1 MLDQSKYKYCQ
12 MFHPSCC
19 LACNQNLV
27 FLCTSTVSRK
37 WLLSQRPTC
46 ARRLFATHPH
56 PPTCASS
63 VRHYTTPNCSSWAL
77 TAGNATLCPRILP
90 PLIIWTEKH
99 DRPNDTHHASWHS
112 GNEFEE
118 PIYKHIGKHCSD
130 GGGFFLKSKYEIV
143 TRPDKHREPIS
154 LMIDISQKLAD
165 KMRDNPDKV
174 KALLFDLPLPYG
186 CRWAYDL
193 LSHASLARFQ
203 WFPESTTPLDGSW
216 AVRYIK
222 DKKSCSIM

>member
-1 MLDQSKYKYCQ
+1 

-77 TAGNATLCPRILP
+77 TAGNATLFPRILP
-90 PLIIWTEKH
+90 PLSSGPRSTIDQMTRIMLHGTRVTNSKSPFTKISANIVLTGEDSSSKANMKLSPSQTSTESPF
-99 DRPNDTHHASWHS
+99 RS
-112 GNEFEE
+112 
-118 PIYKHIGKHCSD
+118 
-130 GGGFFLKSKYEIV
+130 
-143 TRPDKHREPIS
+143 
-154 LMIDISQKLAD
+154 
-165 KMRDNPDKV
+165 
-174 KALLFDLPLPYG
+174 
-186 CRWAYDL
+186 
-193 LSHASLARFQ
+193 
-203 WFPESTTPLDGSW
+203 
-216 AVRYIK
+216 
-222 DKKSCSIM
+222 

>member
-1 MLDQSKYKYCQ
+1 

-77 TAGNATLCPRILP
+77 TAGNATLFPRILP
-90 PLIIWTEKH
+90 PSSSGPRSTIDH
-99 DRPNDTHHASWHS
+99 DSHHASWHS
-112 GNEFEE
+112 GNEFKE
-118 PIYKHIGKHCSD
+118 PIYKNIGKHCSD
-130 GGGFFLKSKYEIV
+130 RGRFFLKSRHEIV
-143 TRPDKHREPIS
+143 TQPDKHREPIS

-165 KMRDNPDKV
+165 KLRENPDKV
-174 KALLFDLPLPYG
+174 KALLFDLPQPYG
-186 CRWAYDL
+186 CMWAYDL
-193 LSHASLARFQ
+193 PSHASLARFQ
-203 WFPESTTPLDGSW
+203 WFPESPTPLGDFW

-222 DKKSCSIM
+222 DKESCSIM